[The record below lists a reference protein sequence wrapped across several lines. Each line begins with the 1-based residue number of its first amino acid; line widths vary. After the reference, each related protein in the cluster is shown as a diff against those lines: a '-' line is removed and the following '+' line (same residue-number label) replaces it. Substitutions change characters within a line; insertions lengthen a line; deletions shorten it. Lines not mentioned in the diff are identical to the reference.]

1 MFFFHMDLLADLNPQ
16 QREAVSRIEGPVLVL
31 AGPGSGKTRVLTYR
45 IAYLVK
51 EAGIEPYNI
60 LGVTFTNKAAREMKV
75 RLHALL
81 GERAEA
87 VTLGTF
93 HATCARIL
101 RRHIHHLGY
110 ESSFVIYDADD
121 QRRLVQQIVRELN
134 LDDRTYRPPAI
145 HAAISRAK
153 NELVPPD
160 VFQRKASTYWEE
172 VAGRVYAAYQERLR
186 ASNALDFDDL
196 LLLTVELFRQVPE
209 VLEAY
214 RRRWHFL
221 HVDEFQDT
229 NHVQYELVRL
239 LGAEHRNVFVVGDID
254 QSIYTWRGADYRNV
268 LRFEKDFP
276 EAHTVYLEQNYRS
289 TQTILDAA
297 QAIIEKNPN
306 RKPKRLWTEKGHGPK
321 IIVHEAYDEVDE
333 ANFVVRE
340 VARLVA
346 RGEAR
351 RSEIAVMYRTNAQ
364 SRSLE
369 EAFVRAAVPYVLVG
383 GTRFYERRE
392 VKDLLAYLRVVHNPF
407 DMMSLERI
415 VNVPP
420 RGIGEKT
427 WADLLWWAGEL
438 GVPVY
443 TALQVLAT
451 LVEQR
456 GAPEDKA
463 ESPLLP
469 DVPPPFD
476 RRAERVLCAFQALLQ
491 ELMQA
496 RQTLNVLEL
505 LDLIVERAGYE
516 AYLRD
521 GSDEGEDRWENV
533 KELRNVAAQYAFLPP
548 ESGLTTFLEEVAL
561 VSDADEVDTER
572 DAVTLMTVHTAKGL
586 EFKVVFLVGMEEG
599 LFPHSRSLDD
609 AESLAEERRLAYV
622 GITRAKERLYLVHT
636 FRRQMWGRSDLSEP
650 SRFLYD
656 IPPHLLQRPQVR
668 EARQG
673 TLGFDMSRSLRSS
686 RRAANERDVELAAK
700 RVQRQQAAR
709 AQKAGLQFKPG
720 DRVRHPKFGEGVVVA
735 SKPSGDDEEVTVAF
749 VSEGPKRLLASLAKL
764 EKIS

>member
-351 RSEIAVMYRTNAQ
+351 RNEIAVMYRTNAQ

-505 LDLIVERAGYE
+505 LDLIVERTGYE

>member
-1 MFFFHMDLLADLNPQ
+1 MDLLADLNPQ
-16 QREAVSRIEGPVLVL
+16 QREAVTRIEGPVLVL
-31 AGPGSGKTRVLTYR
+31 AGPGSGKTRVLTHR

-51 EAGIEPYNI
+51 VAGIEPYNI
-60 LGVTFTNKAAREMKV
+60 LGVTFTNKAAREMKA

-81 GERAEA
+81 GERAEG

-153 NELVPPD
+153 NELVSPD

-214 RRRWHFL
+214 RRRWYFL

-229 NHVQYELVRL
+229 NQVQYELVRL

-351 RSEIAVMYRTNAQ
+351 RNEIAVMYRTNAQ

-476 RRAERVLCAFQALLQ
+476 RRAERMLCAFQALLQ

-505 LDLIVERAGYE
+505 LDLIVERTGYE

-622 GITRAKERLYLVHT
+622 GITRAKERVYLVHT

-764 EKIS
+764 EKLS